1 MKCLLNFSPPA
12 LFGLRASQAREGRER
27 ERGARSALDIQSG
40 FRKLMD
46 GLTDE
51 CYGSFWMENVIQAWC
66 DRTQLGPKEFVSGC
80 VNSIHGR

>member
-27 ERGARSALDIQSG
+27 ERSALDIQSG

-51 CYGSFWMENVIQAWC
+51 CYGSFWTLDAKCNTGLIGW
-66 DRTQLGPKEFVSGC
+66 TGHNWGKKGLS
-80 VNSIHGR
+80 